1 MACGDSVAVI
11 GLVDPP
17 GVWLVVFNES
27 IACLNTNPSIASSQ
41 LQLSIPPTTR
51 KEVKQLLV
59 DLLARSRSTGDRS
72 VNPTADSGY
81 LDINNFLHNLTKI

>member
-27 IACLNTNPSIASSQ
+27 IACLNTNPSSSQ
-41 LQLSIPPTTR
+41 LQLSTPPTK

-59 DLLARSRSTGDRS
+59 DLLARSRSTGDGN